1 MIQLSFLKIT
11 KVTKESHPN
20 FGEYEYHAMVEG
32 RNDIAVHQY
41 AAAVPD
47 MESIAKFIVEAGE
60 YVGA

>member
-1 MIQLSFLKIT
+1 MTKLSFLKIT

-41 AAAVPD
+41 EAAVPD

-60 YVGA
+60 YVEA